1 MQGFFYLLLL
11 HTLPTYRARPM
22 ANEPFVHA
30 RLVESVGAIRQ
41 SPRRFTGYNILQA
54 DSAREVFTKRVP
66 CLVSDHIVW

>member
-41 SPRRFTGYNILQA
+41 SPRRFTGYNILQ
-54 DSAREVFTKRVP
+54 SGN
-66 CLVSDHIVW
+66 